1 MSIIAV
7 KINDKEIL
15 IASDSQ
21 STLDNNSKILSSNKI
36 YQITDDFIIGVVGRA
51 KFGNLIK
58 MFYNSNSREIN
69 SCEDVLNFFFE
80 FRKWAVSE
88 MDCGQ
93 EIHDNFE
100 AIIITNKKVYTFN
113 DFTVS
118 EITNYDAIGSGQHIA
133 RALLDIGIVIDK
145 VVAQVCKFD
154 LYCGGEVKVV
164 VIKK

>member
-1 MSIIAV
+1 MCHSVLLLDEIIA
-7 KINDKEIL
+7 
-15 IASDSQ
+15 
-21 STLDNNSKILSSNKI
+21 ILSFFCIPNLNNALEIAFALLI
-36 YQITDDFIIGVVGRA
+36 Y
-51 KFGNLIK
+51 
-58 MFYNSNSREIN
+58 

-164 VIKK
+164 VIEK